1 LSIVSDA
8 SQDGTSGFADLLRVL
23 RRARFERGIRVTRLG
38 PPQSFG
44 PGGDEDEGASL
55 LALLR
60 PGQAPA
66 RGPAARQGGAA
77 GPDAPA
83 PHRSRRHFFFAR
95 IEYPAEGPG
104 AEGGVREGY
113 LIYLKPTLTG
123 DESAE
128 LQGYA
133 ALNPDFPHNPTL
145 EQLYDEDR
153 FES

>member
-1 LSIVSDA
+1 
-8 SQDGTSGFADLLRVL
+8 
-23 RRARFERGIRVTRLG
+23 
-38 PPQSFG
+38 
-44 PGGDEDEGASL
+44 
-55 LALLR
+55 ALLG
-60 PGQAPA
+60 PGQARA
-66 RGPAARQGGAA
+66 GAAAAGKGGAA

-104 AEGGVREGY
+104 AEGEVREGY

-133 ALNPDFPHNPTL
+133 ALNPDFPTTPTL
-145 EQLYDEDR
+145 EQLYGEGR
-153 FES
+153 FEAHRQLGEHGGERLCEEVAGAGAAGGGMWAWGIGCADLLSYFERPETPQSDALERLR